1 MDLVY
6 IPYRAR
12 QGSKVSPDWLT
23 EGNTVSVVSSQNIL
37 LFATTTQL
45 TDRYCQ
51 HIIGLHSRIEVFI
64 SYSRAW
70 TVYI

>member
-6 IPYRAR
+6 TAYRGR

-45 TDRYCQ
+45 TDRYGKNCMVQ
-51 HIIGLHSRIEVFI
+51 YTFRKRMV
-64 SYSRAW
+64 
-70 TVYI
+70 T

>member
-6 IPYRAR
+6 TAYRGR

-23 EGNTVSVVSSQNIL
+23 EGNTVCAVSSQNIL

-45 TDRYCQ
+45 TDRY
-51 HIIGLHSRIEVFI
+51 GKKL
-64 SYSRAW
+64 YS